1 MKKDTWINHPTK
13 KQLLLVIITWFIG
26 SSLLVL
32 SVTDLFTESFFQKE
46 YIMMYFI
53 LIGSSYTTF
62 KVFVN
67 YRKNLLA

>member
-32 SVTDLFTESFFQKE
+32 SVTDLFTESFFQKN
-46 YIMMYFI
+46 I
-53 LIGSSYTTF
+53 
-62 KVFVN
+62 
-67 YRKNLLA
+67 